1 MHFFTNKIKQNG
13 SAAVTIQG
21 RFLIHFWGWRQNR
34 GYYSRAA
41 GLYLRAVSNW
51 DFMVSWNCCR
61 SHNVDVQGQSSQ
73 NVKSKSG
80 IFHTLMLLL
89 LSFFMSECSLVAA
102 FWYSEVIWDTSNT
115 QVLYF
120 TFKVK
125 MTNFFLNLLMWVIKL
140 DFFYLPFLTLLFNLD
155 VILEL

>member
-1 MHFFTNKIKQNG
+1 MGLKVAEIDSNQNSGPLKFPKMTFLDRLNYPKFDLTQNWRGDKMIKFQQ
-13 SAAVTIQG
+13 IQV
-21 RFLIHFWGWRQNR
+21 L
-34 GYYSRAA
+34 
-41 GLYLRAVSNW
+41 
-51 DFMVSWNCCR
+51 
-61 SHNVDVQGQSSQ
+61 QGQSSQ